1 MRLARALE
9 WKTYSMEDPLA
20 IVGLLVGLVLT
31 VLAVSNL
38 ARAASWPAPLALVA
52 AGVVGSLLPWV
63 EDLRPSPEV
72 VLVGLIPPLLY
83 AAALQTSAIDI
94 RAEIAPI
101 ASLSVGLV
109 LATTLA
115 VGFVLHAAVPEI
127 PLAAAMALG
136 AIVAPPDAVAT
147 AAVTRRAGLPRRA
160 VTVLEGESLFDD
172 ATALVALRVS
182 VAAVAGSVTA
192 SDAVGQFVGAAVGAV
207 VIGLGVGFSI
217 SVVRRRVTDSVTDT
231 ALSLTAPYLAFLPA
245 ERLHASGVLA
255 VVVAGLVLA
264 HRSPRDQEPTA
275 RLVEG
280 ATWATIARLLEGT
293 VFVLIGFGLR
303 EIASSLEATAAE
315 LAVSVFV
322 VLVVVLAMRP
332 LWIFTT
338 SWAGALLPGRGA
350 GDMSWRPLAAISWAG
365 MRGVV
370 SLAAALAL
378 PLDMP
383 QRDLILALALV
394 IILGTLGLQGLS
406 LPWLIR
412 RLGIEAPDPHHEAIQ
427 RAHALDRAAQAG
439 LDRLHEVTAEAP
451 VPDEILDALRRVAD
465 ERAVANWEPTEDAS
479 AESPTLAYRRVRREM
494 MAAERATLLLLRDG
508 GEIDDDILRAL
519 QRELDLEDALL
530 AEFQQSDTSNETDRT

>member
-1 MRLARALE
+1 MRRAHA
-9 WKTYSMEDPLA
+9 WKTESVDEPLA

-31 VLAVSNL
+31 VLGVSNL
-38 ARAASWPAPLALVA
+38 ARALSWPAPLALVA
-52 AGVVGSLLPWV
+52 AGVIGSLLPWV
-63 EDLRPSPEV
+63 EDLRPSPDV

-94 RAEIAPI
+94 RAEMAPI

-115 VGFVLHAAVPEI
+115 VGFALHAAVPEV

-182 VAAVAGSVTA
+182 VAAVVGSVTA
-192 SDAVGQFVGAAVGAV
+192 SEAAAQFVGAAVGASV
-207 VIGLGVGFSI
+207 VGLAVGYAI
-217 SVVRRRVTDSVTDT
+217 SFVRRRVTDSVTDT

-255 VVVAGLVLA
+255 VVVTGLVLA
-264 HRSPRDQEPTA
+264 HRSPLDQEPTA

-293 VFVLIGFGLR
+293 VFVLIGFQLR
-303 EIASSLEATAAE
+303 DIVSSLDATSGE
-315 LAVSVFV
+315 LVVSVI
-322 VLVVVLAMRP
+322 VVLAVVLALRP
-332 LWIFTT
+332 LWIFAT
-338 SWAGALLPGRGA
+338 SWIGGLLPGDGA
-350 GDMSWRPLAAISWAG
+350 GGAPWRLLAAVSWAG

-383 QRDLILALALV
+383 QRDLILVLAVV
-394 IILGTLGLQGLS
+394 IILGTLGVQGLT
-406 LPWLIR
+406 LPWVIR
-412 RLGIEAPDPHHEAIQ
+412 RLGIEAPDPHDEALQ
-427 RAHALDRAAQAG
+427 RAHALDQAAQAG
-439 LDRLHEVTAEAP
+439 LDRLHEVTADAP
-451 VPDEILDALRRVAD
+451 VPEEILDALRRVAQ
-465 ERAVANWEPTEDAS
+465 ERALTNWVGPDDDAD
-479 AESPTLAYRRVRREM
+479 ESPTLAYRRVRREM
-494 MAAERATLLLLRDG
+494 MAAERATLLRLRDD

-530 AEFQQSDTSNETDRT
+530 AEFEQSDTSGKTDRT

>member
-1 MRLARALE
+1 
-9 WKTYSMEDPLA
+9 MEDPLA

-31 VLAVSNL
+31 VLGISSL
-38 ARAASWPAPLALVA
+38 ARAVSWPAPLALVA

-63 EDLRPSPEV
+63 EDLRPSPEI

-83 AAALQTSAIDI
+83 AAALQTSAVDI

-115 VGFVLHAAVPEI
+115 VGFALHAAVPQI
-127 PLAAAMALG
+127 PLAVAMALG

-192 SDAVGQFVGAAVGAV
+192 VDAVAQFVAAAVGAV
-207 VIGLGVGFSI
+207 VVGFLVGRAI
-217 SVVRRRVTDSVTDT
+217 SFVRRRVRDSVTDT

-264 HRSPRDQEPTA
+264 HRSPVDQQPTA

-280 ATWATIARLLEGT
+280 ATWGTIARLLEGT
-293 VFVLIGFGLR
+293 VFVLIGFELR
-303 EIASSLEATAAE
+303 EIASSLETTAGE
-315 LAVSVFV
+315 LAVSVVV
-322 VLVVVLAMRP
+322 VLGVVLAMRP

-338 SWAGALLPGRGA
+338 SWLGGLLPGDG
-350 GDMSWRPLAAISWAG
+350 GSDTSWRPLAAVSWAG

-378 PLDMP
+378 PLDLP
-383 QRDLILALALV
+383 QRDLILVLAV
-394 IILGTLGLQGLS
+394 VVILGTLGVQGLS

-412 RLGIEAPDPHHEAIQ
+412 RLGIEAPDPHHEALQ
-427 RAHALDRAAQAG
+427 RAHALEQAAQAG
-439 LDRLHEVTAEAP
+439 LDRLHEVTADAP
-451 VPDEILDALRRVAD
+451 VPEEILDALRRVAE
-465 ERAVANWEPTEDAS
+465 ERAVANWGGADGDG
-479 AESPTLAYRRVRREM
+479 ESPTLAYGRVRRDM
-494 MAAERATLLLLRDG
+494 MAAERATLLRLRDE

-530 AEFQQSDTSNETDRT
+530 AEFQSSDTSDEADRI

>member
-1 MRLARALE
+1 
-9 WKTYSMEDPLA
+9 MEEPLA
-20 IVGLLVGLVLT
+20 IVGLVVGLVLT

-38 ARAASWPAPLALVA
+38 ARALSWPAPLALVA

-63 EDLRPSPEV
+63 EDLRPSPDV

-83 AAALQTSAIDI
+83 AAALQSSAIDI
-94 RAEIAPI
+94 RAEIRPI

-109 LATTLA
+109 LATTLG
-115 VGFVLHAAVPEI
+115 VGFVLHAAVPEV

-136 AIVAPPDAVAT
+136 AIVAPPDAVA
-147 AAVTRRAGLPRRA
+147 AAAITRRAGLPRRA

-182 VAAVAGSVTA
+182 VAAVAGSITA
-192 SDAVGQFVGAAVGAV
+192 SGAVRQFVGAAVGAV
-207 VIGLGVGFSI
+207 VVGLVVGFAI
-217 SVVRRRVTDSVTDT
+217 SFVRRRVTDSVTDT

-255 VVVAGLVLA
+255 VVVTGLVLA
-264 HRSPRDQEPTA
+264 HRSPVDQEPTA

-303 EIASSLEATAAE
+303 DIASSLEATSGQ
-315 LAVSVFV
+315 LAVSVVVVLGV
-322 VLVVVLAMRP
+322 VLVMRP
-332 LWIFTT
+332 VWIFAT
-338 SWAGALLPGRGA
+338 SWAARLLPGDRSGGA
-350 GDMSWRPLAAISWAG
+350 SWRPLAAVSWAG
-365 MRGVV
+365 IRGVV

-383 QRDLILALALV
+383 QRDLILALAV
-394 IILGTLGLQGLS
+394 VVILGTLGIQGLT
-406 LPWLIR
+406 LPWVIR
-412 RLGIEAPDPHHEAIQ
+412 RLGIEAPDPHHEALQ

-439 LDRLHEVTAEAP
+439 LDRLHEVTADAP
-451 VPDEILDALRRVAD
+451 VPEEILDALRRVAQ
-465 ERAVANWEPTEDAS
+465 ERAVANWEPTDAGGS
-479 AESPTLAYRRVRREM
+479 HESPPSAYRRVRRDM
-494 MAAERATLLLLRDG
+494 MAAERAALLRLRDE
-508 GEIDDDILRAL
+508 GEIDDAILRAL

-530 AEFQQSDTSNETDRT
+530 AEFQQSDTSDKTDHSEL